1 MNYNLLELEKKQIL
15 AKIVETK
22 KLEKKDYKT
31 FNLLKKF
38 VTEELDNNLIKNLIG
53 DQKKINILLQ
63 GRDDEAKG
71 WSFATELKKSPLV
84 DVKTVSTNSVGDI
97 KITQK
102 TTLKE
107 ILDAL
112 DGWKPNYY
120 LVQMA
125 EYRFIPQGIEEA
137 PFPVFFQTNDTR
149 SDYLTIASN
158 VHLCDALLVLGDQPL
173 RDLKK
178 INDNKLVMC
187 FPLFLGV
194 DAVEAKKTKEK
205 KLYDIGW
212 SGHLVDESIYD
223 KFNIISDIFSAD
235 KTYTKSLLVGKTSYE
250 EYLQFLASCKLIP
263 TYIQH
268 DMDSVSSRAIEALAV
283 GSCAIVPKGNFLG
296 VFLDENHGLIES
308 DVQSFPLTINRI
320 LKNYDSFYK
329 NAAKNGQEE
338 VLKIFDIQKATE
350 KVAVFLEF
358 IMAAVNWEKRIP
370 IERWRSRFRIYDKI
384 EGAEFQT
391 NENARK
397 NLRSENSYLLEN
409 ISKEARNPI
418 ISIARYFQEWNL
430 GNHEEAKKLSDN
442 VCKEYPDSPHAL
454 FNNGII
460 RYQLNEIVPA
470 EKNFWAVIENVDGLY
485 WIEAPWINT
494 DSSVFLERLL
504 RDEIFEGNSKERLS
518 IRAQQTIK
526 SFCYLFLTE
535 IAEITNRKQM
545 SISLV
550 EESVKACFWNFKA
563 LRKCAKILL
572 DNKCEQAALQ
582 MYAASLNANRAYAL
596 EKNFRDE
603 VAKLKNKNLLNQ
615 IENTI
620 SCFKKRNEKYKNK
633 DFWNNIWKLKRV
645 AN

>member
-1 MNYNLLELEKKQIL
+1 MNYNLLELQKKQIL
-15 AKIVETK
+15 EKIIETK
-22 KLEKKDYKT
+22 KLETKDYKI
-31 FNLLKKF
+31 FDLLKEL
-38 VTEELDNNLIKNLIG
+38 VTEELDNNFLNKFIG
-53 DQKKINILLQ
+53 KQKKINILLQ

-84 DVKTVSTNSVGDI
+84 DVKIVSTNSIGDI

-107 ILDAL
+107 ILDSL

-173 RDLKK
+173 RDLQK

-194 DAVEAKKTKEK
+194 DSVAAKKIKEK

-235 KTYTKSLLVGKTSYE
+235 KNYTKSLLVGKTSYE

-268 DMDSVSSRAIEALAV
+268 NMDSVSSRAIEALAV

-296 VFLDENHGLIES
+296 LFLDENHGLIES
-308 DVQSFPLTINRI
+308 EAQAFPSTINRI
-320 LKNYDSFYK
+320 LKNYDNFYK
-329 NAAKNGQEE
+329 NAAKNGQEK

-350 KVAVFLEF
+350 KVAAFLEF
-358 IMAAVNWEKRIP
+358 ILPAVNWERRVP
-370 IERWRSRFRIYDKI
+370 IERWRKRFRIYDKI
-384 EGAEFQT
+384 EGEEFQ
-391 NENARK
+391 NDECARENIK
-397 NLRSENSYLLEN
+397 KENSYLLEK
-409 ISKEARNPI
+409 ISKDMSHPI
-418 ISIARYFQEWNL
+418 ISITRYFQEWNL
-430 GNHEEAKKLSDN
+430 GNHEKAMKLSDN
-442 VCKEYPDSPHAL
+442 VCEDYPNSPHAL

-460 RYQLNEIVPA
+460 RYQLNEMGPA
-470 EKNFWAVIENVDGLY
+470 EQYFRAVIENIDGIY

-494 DSSVFLERLL
+494 DSSIFLERLL

-518 IRAQQTIK
+518 IRAQRTLK

-535 IAEITNRKQM
+535 IAEMTSRKQM
-545 SISLV
+545 SISLI
-550 EESVKACFWNFKA
+550 EESVKACFWNFRA
-563 LRKCAKILL
+563 LRKCAKIML
-572 DNKCEQAALQ
+572 DNRYDQEALE
-582 MYAASLNANRAYAL
+582 MYVASLNANKAYAL
-596 EKNFRDE
+596 NENFRAE
-603 VAKLKNKNLLNQ
+603 VVKLKNKDLLNQ
-615 IENTI
+615 IEKINAL
-620 SCFKKRNEKYKNK
+620 FEKRSEKYKNK
-633 DFWNNIWKLKRV
+633 DFWNNIWKKTRV
-645 AN
+645 DN

>member
-15 AKIVETK
+15 EKILETK
-22 KLEKKDYKT
+22 KLEIKDYKT
-31 FNLLKKF
+31 FNLLKKL
-38 VTEELDNNLIKNLIG
+38 VTDELDNSFLNILIG
-53 DQKKINILLQ
+53 NQKKINILLQ

-71 WSFATELKKSPLV
+71 WSFATELRKSPLV
-84 DVKTVSTNSVGDI
+84 DVKIVSTNSVGDI

-107 ILDAL
+107 ILDSL
-112 DGWKPNYY
+112 DGWKPSYY

-194 DAVEAKKTKEK
+194 DSVEAKKIKEK
-205 KLYDIGW
+205 KIYDIGW

-296 VFLDENHGLIES
+296 LFLDENHGLIES
-308 DVQSFPLTINRI
+308 EAQGFPITINRI
-320 LKNYDSFYK
+320 LKNYDPFYK
-329 NAAKNGQEE
+329 NAAKTGQAK

-358 IMAAVNWEKRIP
+358 IMAAVNWERRIP
-370 IERWRSRFRIYDKI
+370 IECWRKKFRIYDKI
-384 EGAEFQT
+384 EGAQFQ
-391 NENARK
+391 NDEYARK
-397 NLRSENSYLLEN
+397 NIKRENAYLLEK
-409 ISKEARNPI
+409 ISKDSKNPI
-418 ISIARYFQEWNL
+418 ISITRYFQEWNL
-430 GNHEEAKKLSDN
+430 GNHEKAKELSDN
-442 VCKEYPDSPHAL
+442 VCEDYPNSPHAL
-454 FNNGII
+454 FNNGVI
-460 RYQLNEIVPA
+460 RYQLNELVPA
-470 EKNFWAVIENVDGLY
+470 EQKFRAVIENIDGPY

-504 RDEIFEGNSKERLS
+504 RDEIFEGHSRGRLS
-518 IRAQQTIK
+518 IRAQRTLK

-545 SISLV
+545 SISLI

-563 LRKCAKILL
+563 LRKYAKIML
-572 DNKCEQAALQ
+572 DNRYEQEALK
-582 MYAASLNANRAYAL
+582 MYTASLNANKAYAL
-596 EKNFRDE
+596 DKNFRAE
-603 VAKLKNKNLLNQ
+603 VANLKNKDLSNQ
-615 IENTI
+615 IEKI
-620 SCFKKRNEKYKNK
+620 LILFEKKTKKYKNK
-633 DFWNNIWKLKRV
+633 DFWNNIWRNKTER
-645 AN
+645 